1 MINKSKMDKTVF
13 IKIPV
18 SVCSKTETFPLFEL
32 LLPEKFN
39 EHHIKNIL
47 IIIEKLSNSYV
58 EQNRIDYIL
67 AEFLN
72 RLSFIFF
79 NYILIDNSQ
88 LGRLSSDKI
97 EHIKIGSEQFPLLD
111 TSHVDL
117 CIMIMKHYIL

>member
-1 MINKSKMDKTVF
+1 MDKTAF

-18 SVCSKTETFPLFEL
+18 SVCSKTETFPLFQL

-47 IIIEKLSNSYV
+47 NIIEKLSNSYV

-67 AEFLN
+67 AEFLS

-79 NYILIDNSQ
+79 NYILIDNSIE
-88 LGRLSSDKI
+88 LGRLSEHKI
-97 EHIKIGSEQFPLLD
+97 EHIKIGYEQFPLLD

-117 CIMIMKHYIL
+117 CITIMKHYIL